1 MVMYDIPR
9 KREGGIRGFLRVEPR
24 GQRGKEGGLIR
35 GQLGPS

>member
-1 MVMYDIPR
+1 MYDIPR
-9 KREGGIRGFLRVEPR
+9 KRQGGGGIRGFLRVEPG